1 MEYVFAN
8 TTAQR
13 EERLNPHANTSAAVK
28 INEINPKYEFTQKI
42 HRLLTN
48 QKYLCLNIKHT
59 NLSRLI
65 ILCLNWMYLLLQWD
79 TYFLNAC
86 EFLTTL
92 IPSYFYML
100 LYHQNDVI
108 SLKAHIVNIKYIYIY
123 VILRGLEMGERRT
136 LANFSIHFV
145 PSHINSICTASTHWY
160 CIYSAITFAK
170 KILFN

>member
-13 EERLNPHANTSAAVK
+13 EEGLNPHANTSAAVK
-28 INEINPKYEFTQKI
+28 INEINPKYEFTRKI

-92 IPSYFYML
+92 IPSYFHTVPTML
-100 LYHQNDVI
+100 LYLQNDVI
-108 SLKAHIVNIKYIYIY
+108 SLKAHIVNIEYIYICY
-123 VILRGLEMGERRT
+123 LARFRNGGKTHFSEFFHPFCSEPHKFYMYRQHIDIVFILQ
-136 LANFSIHFV
+136 
-145 PSHINSICTASTHWY
+145 
-160 CIYSAITFAK
+160 
-170 KILFN
+170 